1 MSNVNH
7 SFQNNEVKDP
17 AGKAPEPSSRPQSS
31 TPKSIKQK
39 MLRSFCKT
47 PTSTHKKHFQT
58 STDSYSTSVLSPY
71 KSRFEV
77 SSIPKVSVNVNQCKF
92 EISQLELEHKALLLS
107 EHKMMD
113 LEWTQAKKSFKLETE
128 TSLAKH
134 EGEMV
139 KQKNEFKKLLE
150 IQEKTKRL
158 QHQIDK
164 KSEFLAMIEA
174 KRKLKAEDRQKEAD
188 RIQIEKEKSLKAN
201 IETLE
206 KRNLIK
212 QEKEAKRQAFLES
225 LQANKRLEM
234 QEQLR
239 MKKEKEFEVAVE
251 VTGKRKVL
259 QESCNNQRRVLEHT
273 ENLIFN

>member
-17 AGKAPEPSSRPQSS
+17 AAKASEPGSRPQSS

-47 PTSTHKKHFQT
+47 PTSTHKKQFQT
-58 STDSYSTSVLSPY
+58 STDSYSTSIMSPY

-77 SSIPKVSVNVNQCKF
+77 SSIPKVSVNINQCKS
-92 EISQLELEHKALLLS
+92 EISQLELEHKSLLLS
-107 EHKMMD
+107 EQKMMKF
-113 LEWTQAKKSFKLETE
+113 EWTQAKKFFKQETE
-128 TSLAKH
+128 TNLAKH
-134 EGEMV
+134 EGEMI
-139 KQKNEFKKLLE
+139 KQKNEFNKLLE
-150 IQEKTKRL
+150 IQEKTKKIQL
-158 QHQIDK
+158 QIDK

-174 KRKLKAEDRQKEAD
+174 KRKLRAEEKEKEAD

-206 KRNLIK
+206 KKNLLK

-225 LQANKRLEM
+225 LQANKKLERL
-234 QEQLR
+234 EQLR

-251 VTGKRKVL
+251 ISGKRKIL
-259 QESCNNQRRVLEHT
+259 QESCNNQRKVLEHT